1 MRDLECAARHFGDG
15 FSCSQAVLG
24 AYGGRFGLPR
34 EIAFRLA
41 EGFSGGMAGLGKT
54 CGAVTGAMLVLGLA
68 HGRTRP
74 DDDAAKMATAKSV
87 RRLVSR
93 FEARHGSVA
102 CRDLLGCEIDTPDK
116 LQMARDRGLFRTVC
130 PAFVQSAA
138 AILDEL
144 LAE

>member
-1 MRDLECAARHFGDG
+1 MSDLECAARYFGDG
-15 FSCSQAVLG
+15 FACSQAVLA
-24 AYGGRFGLPR
+24 AYGDRFGLSP

-41 EGFSGGMAGLGKT
+41 EGFAGGMAGLGKT

-68 HGRTRP
+68 HGRTRA
-74 DDDAAKMATAKSV
+74 DDDAAKMATLVSV
-87 RRLVSR
+87 RKLISR

-102 CRDLLGCEIDTPDK
+102 CRDLLGCEIDTPQK
-116 LQMARDRGLFRTVC
+116 LQLARDRRLFKTVC
-130 PAFVQSAA
+130 PAFVVSAA